1 MKSDRDE
8 SMESKEI
15 TEALFELIGL
25 TATELPEDVTA
36 ALGKC
41 CGMEEPGSNAGFI
54 LSAFLK
60 NIEMAKE
67 RKAPLCQDT
76 GAPAFYISHPLHVSR
91 LLLRRC
97 CEEALIKAT
106 KAEYLRPNAVDP
118 VTGRNSGNN
127 IGAGFPP
134 IYFTQ
139 WDEPAIEVSLM
150 LKGGGSENVGRQ
162 YSLPCDELNAG
173 RDMRGVRLVV
183 LDALRRAEGK
193 GCPPGILG
201 VCIGG
206 DRGSGYGESK
216 RQLLRRLDDTNPDPV
231 LRALEDRI
239 LEEGNRLGI
248 GPLGLGGNTTLLGVK
263 IGALHRL
270 PACYFVTISYMC
282 WEHRRRTIRIE
293 PDGTYRITG

>member
-1 MKSDRDE
+1 M
-8 SMESKEI
+8 
-15 TEALFELIGL
+15 
-25 TATELPEDVTA
+25 
-36 ALGKC
+36 
-41 CGMEEPGSNAGFI
+41 
-54 LSAFLK
+54 
-60 NIEMAKE
+60 
-67 RKAPLCQDT
+67 
-76 GAPAFYISHPLHVSR
+76 
-91 LLLRRC
+91 
-97 CEEALIKAT
+97 
-106 KAEYLRPNAVDP
+106 
-118 VTGRNSGNN
+118 
-127 IGAGFPP
+127 
-134 IYFTQ
+134 
-139 WDEPAIEVSLM
+139 
-150 LKGGGSENVGRQ
+150 GRQ